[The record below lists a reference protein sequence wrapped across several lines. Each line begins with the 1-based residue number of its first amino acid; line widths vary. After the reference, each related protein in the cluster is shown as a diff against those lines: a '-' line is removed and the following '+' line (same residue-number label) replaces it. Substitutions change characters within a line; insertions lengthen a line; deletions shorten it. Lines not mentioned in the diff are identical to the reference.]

1 MLLAGIPDL
10 LRVIVLDA
18 LGRANDIRV
27 VAEVPS
33 LASLDAMR
41 GDVPADVVIAGLH
54 NDELPEAALRLLY
67 AQQTLT
73 VLAIVL
79 ASGEAQ
85 LWQMR
90 PQCTRLYD
98 VTPEKLLDAVRAAAT
113 GRDRS

>member
-10 LRVIVLDA
+10 VRVIVLDA
-18 LGRANDIRV
+18 VGRTDDVRV

-41 GDVPADVVIAGLH
+41 GDVPADVVIAGL
-54 NDELPEAALRLLY
+54 DSDQLPEATLRLLY
-67 AQQTLT
+67 AQHTLT

-98 VTPEKLLDAVRAAAT
+98 VTAEGLLDAVRASAVET
-113 GRDRS
+113 